1 MDVNK
6 MSDDGTAKVPPDDK
20 VWTDDGKL
28 LFYQI
33 QEKGSDWGTGH
44 ILDTTTMKHY
54 PEKIEWLK
62 FSQIE
67 WANENSGFFY
77 NRFDKPKS
85 RTESK

>member
-6 MSDDGTAKVPPDDK
+6 MSEDGSAKVSHDDQ

-28 LFYQI
+28 MFYQI

-44 ILDTTTMKHY
+44 ILDTTTMKTY

-62 FSQIE
+62 FSNIE
-67 WANENSGFFY
+67 WLNDNSGFLY

-85 RTESK
+85 IKENK